1 MAKNQV
7 NRSDSEWDEIIRE
20 CKSSGLSDYQ
30 WCMEH
35 GVSIS
40 TFYRRLK
47 KFRNVQPASALQDTV
62 KPATTEHH
70 AIVPLTILED
80 SQDHPE
86 AGFPCTPA
94 ASIRVH
100 GITIDLYQGAG
111 PDMVQN
117 LLQMA
122 VELC

>member
-7 NRSDSEWDEIIRE
+7 NRSDSEWEEIIRE
-20 CKSSGLSDYQ
+20 CKTSGMSDHQ

-35 GVSIS
+35 GISVS
-40 TFYRRLK
+40 TFYRRLRWY
-47 KFRNVQPASALQDTV
+47 RNVQPVNYLPSMT
-62 KPATTEHH
+62 KPAKPDHH

-80 SQDHPE
+80 SSDHPG
-86 AGFPCTPA
+86 AGFACTPA